1 MILKDW
7 TVFVHNSNEY
17 QAPELGSPRLQ
28 GEVYGHPRFVDGT
41 FVHTSTLISIEDMGT
56 HKEAKTM
63 GGSTYILYKENLS
76 KECEK
81 QYPNYYEKLILK

>member
-63 GGSTYILYKENLS
+63 GDQLIYCTKKTYLKNAKSNILITTKN
-76 KECEK
+76 
-81 QYPNYYEKLILK
+81 